1 MSVDTEELATAIVE
15 KMKAERH
22 AMWVDPETHASQHEF
37 IAQMI
42 LERKERAERRKR
54 IEDRIAG
61 SLILSA
67 VLVIIGFLGAGMM
80 TWLRRNL

>member
-22 AMWVDPETHASQHEF
+22 AMWMDPETHASQHEF

>member
-67 VLVIIGFLGAGMM
+67 VLAIIGFLGAGMM

>member
-1 MSVDTEELATAIVE
+1 MSVDTEELATTIVE

-22 AMWVDPETHASQHEF
+22 VMWMDPETHASQHEF

-61 SLILSA
+61 SLVLSVILA
-67 VLVIIGFLGAGMM
+67 AIGFLGAGVMV
-80 TWLRRNL
+80 WLRRNL